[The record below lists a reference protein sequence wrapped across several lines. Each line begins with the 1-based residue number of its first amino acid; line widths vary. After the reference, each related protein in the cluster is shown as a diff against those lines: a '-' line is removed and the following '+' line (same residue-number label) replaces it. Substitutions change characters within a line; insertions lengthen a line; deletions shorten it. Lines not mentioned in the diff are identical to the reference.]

1 MSRGKLTHIVLFVLL
16 AIISVVFIIPILYCL
31 FNSVKTSQ
39 EILQQVTF
47 LPHNITWENFE
58 YVFARGSKYL
68 NYYWNTIS
76 VTFWGVLI
84 TVLFSAMGG
93 YAFAKLPYPG
103 SNAIMGFI
111 LFVVT
116 FPLAALL
123 IPIYMM
129 EFKLGILNTHIGLIL
144 PNVMN
149 VLPFSVFLMRGVF
162 MDIPN
167 ELSESAEIDGCG
179 VFRTW
184 WDVMLPIARNGL
196 IIVIIYAFYNIW
208 GEYTMGKTLATQD
221 ASMPISVALTLLKN
235 EDWNYG
241 VLGAVITMAIIPPI
255 TIFTIFQKE
264 MVAGMAQGAVKG

>member
-1 MSRGKLTHIVLFVLL
+1 MKKKTFLQIFLFVLL
-16 AIISVVFIIPILYCL
+16 ALIAVVFIVPILYCL
-31 FNSVKTSQ
+31 FTSVKTSA
-39 EILQQVTF
+39 EILQEITF
-47 LPHNITWENFE
+47 LPRNITWENYE

-68 NYYWNTIS
+68 NYYWNTI
-76 VTFWGVLI
+76 VITIVGVLI
-84 TVLFSAMGG
+84 TVLFSSLAG
-93 YAFAKLPYPG
+93 YAFAKLPFRG
-103 SNAIMGFI
+103 SNTIMGFI

-129 EFKLGILNTHIGLIL
+129 EFKLGLLNTHLGLIL

-149 VLPFSVFLMRGVF
+149 VLPFSVFLMRGIF

-167 ELSESAEIDGCG
+167 ELGESAEIDGCG

-184 WDVMLPIARNGL
+184 RDIMMPMARNGV

-221 ASMPISVALTLLKN
+221 AAMPISVALTLLKG

-255 TIFTIFQKE
+255 AVFTIFQKE

>member
-1 MSRGKLTHIVLFVLL
+1 MKKSLSQLLLFVLL
-16 AIISVVFIIPILYCL
+16 TLIAVIFIIPIIYCL
-31 FNSVKTSQ
+31 FNSLKTGT
-39 EILQQVTF
+39 EILQEITF
-47 LPHNITWENFE
+47 LPHNVTWENYE

-68 NYYWNTIS
+68 NYYWNTIVITVS
-76 VTFWGVLI
+76 GVVI
-84 TVLFSAMGG
+84 TVLFSALAG
-93 YAFAKLPYPG
+93 YAFAKLPFPG
-103 SNAIMGFI
+103 SKSIMAFI

-129 EFKLGILNTHIGLIL
+129 EFELGLLNTHLGLIL

-167 ELSESAEIDGCG
+167 ELGESAEIDGCG
-179 VFRTW
+179 VCRTW
-184 WDVMLPIARNGL
+184 WDVMLPMARNGL
-196 IIVIIYAFYNIW
+196 IIVVIYAFYNIW
-208 GEYTMGKTLATQD
+208 GEYTMSKTLAPQD
-221 ASMPISVALTLLKN
+221 SAMPISVALTLLKN

-255 TIFTIFQKE
+255 AVFTVFQKE

>member
-1 MSRGKLTHIVLFVLL
+1 MRRKKLTHAVLFILL
-16 AIISVVFIIPILYCL
+16 AIVSAVFVIPIVYCL
-31 FNSVKTSQ
+31 FNSVKTSS
-39 EILQQVTF
+39 EILQEVTF
-47 LPHNITWENFE
+47 FPHKITWENFE

-68 NYYWNTIS
+68 NYYWNTIC
-76 VTFWGVLI
+76 VTVFGVVI

-93 YAFAKLPYPG
+93 YAFAKLPYRG

-149 VLPFSVFLMRGVF
+149 VLPFSVFIMRGVF
-162 MDIPN
+162 MDIPG
-167 ELSESAEIDGCG
+167 ELAESAEIDGCG

-184 WDVMLPIARNGL
+184 WDVMLPLAKNGL
-196 IIVIIYAFYNIW
+196 IIVVIYAFYNIW
-208 GEYTMGKTLATQD
+208 GEYTMAKALATQD

-255 TIFTIFQKE
+255 TVFTIFQKE
-264 MVAGMAQGAVKG
+264 MVAGLAQGAVKG